1 MYVLNLIYDQITF
14 IFDNVSFNFLVVI
27 VLFICLIGLY
37 YLKRNRISNYK
48 KRDIILNDI
57 NKINKIYNNI
67 LDEKEIKKNEKIM
80 KEQEKIMKEQE
91 KKMKE
96 QEKIMKEQNNT
107 DKFKYKNENLNNYF
121 ENNLILLTP
130 NDNNSDNN
138 KTDNSLIGYKK
149 GSKKKTKNISV
160 SLPSTPA
167 KNDYKSLVIDDPFKD
182 YFNKKY

>member
-67 LDEKEIKKNEKIM
+67 LDEKEIKKN
-80 KEQEKIMKEQE
+80 E